1 MSYLA
6 SELITR
12 AYSLAGIVA
21 EGFETVS
28 GPQMSTGLSLLN
40 DSLTDKISDMSLIPF
55 YKKYETVTEIG
66 EPDYFVPNLLAIET
80 LTFNNGEDSPV
91 RFAMQNVGRVQFR
104 GRSQVDNVTTLP
116 SSWHAERSIDEDGVG
131 GTTISLYPRPSAV
144 YPLTVWG
151 KFGLEEIESPDVDLS
166 EFYERGYLVYARYE
180 LANLICSEF
189 GISMPESA
197 EKRLMRYRKDF
208 DYISPVDLTTQKS
221 STLYSGQAPDFLAV
235 AFLGGG
241 WVP

>member
-12 AYSLAGIVA
+12 AYYLSGIVA

-40 DSLTDKISDMSLIPF
+40 DSLADKISDTSLIPF

-80 LTFNNGEDSPV
+80 LTFNNGVGSPV
-91 RFAMQNVGRVQFR
+91 RFPMQNVGRDQFR
-104 GRSQVDNVTTLP
+104 GGGQVDNVASLP
-116 SSWHAERSIDEDGVG
+116 SNWHAERAVVDGVG
-131 GTTISLYPRPSAV
+131 GTTISLYPLPNSA

-151 KFGLEEIESPDVDLS
+151 KFGLTEVAKDDDLS
-166 EFYERGYLVYARYE
+166 LVYERGYLVYCRYE
-180 LANLICSEF
+180 LASMICSEF
-189 GISMPESA
+189 GISMPEQA
-197 EKRLMRYRKDF
+197 ERRLMQYRKDF
-208 DYISPVDLTTQKS
+208 NYISPVDLTVQKA
-221 STLYSGQAPDFLAV
+221 STLYSGRSPDLLAA
-235 AFLGGG
+235 AFLSGG
-241 WVP
+241 WVPQ